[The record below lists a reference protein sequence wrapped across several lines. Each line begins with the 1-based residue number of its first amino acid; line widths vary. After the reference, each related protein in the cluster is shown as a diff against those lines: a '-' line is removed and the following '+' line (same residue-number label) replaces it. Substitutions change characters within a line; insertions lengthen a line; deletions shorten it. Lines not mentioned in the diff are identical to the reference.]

1 MTTHSTRLM
10 PVVVCLIVGL
20 SAAAHAKNID
30 LPRVRPLDPSLTV
43 VVGAGS
49 HRSVTFHALV
59 HRLEA
64 GDVVVYLQ
72 YGQLPSGLQGRLT
85 FLTAA
90 AGLRYVMVE
99 VARELDAPRLI
110 AIVGHELQHAVEILE
125 QAQIVSQATFASAYE
140 RSGFRRRQFADGV
153 VGFDTRAAVDVG
165 RQVWRELAGSA
176 VTLATR

>member
-1 MTTHSTRLM
+1 MTTHSIRLM
-10 PVVVCLIVGL
+10 PVVVCLFVGL
-20 SAAAHAKNID
+20 SAAAHAKNTD
-30 LPRVRPLDPSLTV
+30 PPRVRPLDPSLTV
-43 VVGAGS
+43 IVDAGR
-49 HRSVTFHALV
+49 HRSATFHALV
-59 HRLEA
+59 ERLET

-110 AIVGHELQHAVEILE
+110 AIVGHELQHAVEILG
-125 QAQIVSQATFASAYE
+125 QPQIVNQATFASAYE
-140 RSGFRRRQFADGV
+140 RSGFKRRHFADGV
-153 VGFDTRAAVDVG
+153 VGFDTHAAVNVG

>member
-1 MTTHSTRLM
+1 M

-20 SAAAHAKNID
+20 SAAAHAKHTD

-43 VVGAGS
+43 IVDTGS
-49 HRSVTFHALV
+49 HRSNTLHALLD
-59 HRLEA
+59 RLEA

-85 FLTAA
+85 FLTEA

-99 VARELDAPRLI
+99 LARELDTLRLI

-125 QAQIVSQATFASAYE
+125 QPQIVSQATFASAYE
-140 RSGFRRRQFADGV
+140 RSGFKRRHFADGA
-153 VGFDTRAAVDVG
+153 VGYDTHAAVDVG
-165 RQVWRELAGSA
+165 RQVLRELAGSA
-176 VTLATR
+176 IALATR

>member
-1 MTTHSTRLM
+1 M

-20 SAAAHAKNID
+20 SAAAHATHTD

-43 VVGAGS
+43 IVATGS
-49 HRSVTFHALV
+49 HRSNTFHALL

-85 FLTAA
+85 FLTEA

-99 VARELDAPRLI
+99 VARDLDAPRLI
-110 AIVGHELQHAVEILE
+110 AIVGHELQHAVEVLE
-125 QAQIVSQATFASAYE
+125 QPQIVSQATFASAYE
-140 RSGFRRRQFADGV
+140 RSGFKRRHFANGA
-153 VGFDTRAAVDVG
+153 VGYDTHAAVDVG
-165 RQVWRELAGSA
+165 RRVWRELAGSA
-176 VTLATR
+176 ITFATR

>member
-1 MTTHSTRLM
+1 M

-20 SAAAHAKNID
+20 SAAAHAKNTD

-43 VVGAGS
+43 IVNAGS
-49 HRSVTFHALV
+49 HRSATFHALV

-125 QAQIVSQATFASAYE
+125 QPQIVSQATFASAYE
-140 RSGFRRRQFADGV
+140 QSGFRRRQFADGV
-153 VGFDTRAAVDVG
+153 VGFDTHAAVDVG
-165 RQVWRELAGSA
+165 RQVWRELARSS